1 MPTSDAL
8 AYTLYRFLNFAIPL
22 YTISSEADYSKTKLP
37 SFQETTE
44 DLGPGAILL
53 NIDNV
58 GIVTV

>member
-1 MPTSDAL
+1 MHLPV
-8 AYTLYRFLNFAIPL
+8 NF
-22 YTISSEADYSKTKLP
+22 TIKTFQYHFISTEVDYSKTKLP

-44 DLGPGAILL
+44 DLEPGAILL